1 MYATRSCTHGVPVVY
16 PHTQYP
22 LLSEPEGRW
31 VRVLT
36 GKGMGQPGITQG
48 LPVLIPSGLGW
59 PTATKTGH
67 FSVYL
72 GKAGPNEGP
81 NEGHYH
87 DDVCNDQTGLHQHLE
102 VQQQQQW
109 RGWQGLNDNMCRETL
124 LGVYDGRWPQKVDFK
139 NKKIDTG

>member
-16 PHTQYP
+16 PHAQYP
-22 LLSEPEGRW
+22 WLTEPEGRW

-59 PTATKTGH
+59 PTATKTGR

-72 GKAGPNEGP
+72 GKAGPNEG
-81 NEGHYH
+81 HYH
-87 DDVCNDQTGLHQHLE
+87 GNMCNDQTGLHQHLE

-109 RGWQGLNDNMCRETL
+109 RGRQGLNNNIRCEPL
-124 LGVYDGRWPQKVDFK
+124 LVV
-139 NKKIDTG
+139 